1 MIHYK
6 SEEEIDLIRESSL
19 LVAKTHA
26 EISALIKPGVT
37 TMCLDKVAEEFIL
50 DHNAIPAFKG
60 YSGFPNTLCASLN
73 DQVVHGIPNHN
84 PLNNGDII
92 SIDCG
97 VLMNGYYGDSAYTY
111 EVGDVSSDV
120 RHLLDVTKS
129 SLYKGIEQAVVG
141 NRIGDIGF
149 AIQNYVEEF
158 GYGVVRELVGHGL
171 GKSLHEDPQVP
182 NYGKR
187 GNGVQLREGLVIA
200 IEPMINLGTHRV
212 KQLSDGWTIVTEDH
226 KCSAHFEHTIVVRKS
241 KAEVLSSFEY
251 IERSLNK

>member
-129 SLYKGIEQAVVG
+129 SLYKGIEQAVAG

-158 GYGVVRELVGHGL
+158 GYGVVRELVGHGI

-212 KQLSDGWTIVTEDH
+212 KQLSDGWTIVTEDN

-241 KAEVLSSFEY
+241 KAEVLSSFKY